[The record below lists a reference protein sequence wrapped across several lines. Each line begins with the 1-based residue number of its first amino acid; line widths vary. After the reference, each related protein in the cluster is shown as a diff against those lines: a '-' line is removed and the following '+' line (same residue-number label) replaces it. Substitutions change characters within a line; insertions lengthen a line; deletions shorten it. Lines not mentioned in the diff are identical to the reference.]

1 MNPQT
6 TTLTVNGWTVTITG
20 NKNMHFVNIEQRD
33 DIAANITWEDG
44 QAKVT
49 PRLLSSMTV
58 DEANDYAVQISI
70 AADAALR
77 ITERVKGIIGK
88 LPA

>member
-1 MNPQT
+1 MKAQT
-6 TTLTVNGWTVTITG
+6 TTFTVNNWTITITG
-20 NKNMHFVNIEQRD
+20 NKNMHFVDIEQRE

-88 LPA
+88 LSA

>member
-6 TTLTVNGWTVTITG
+6 TTLTVNGWTITITG

-33 DIAANITWEDG
+33 DIAANITWEDD

-88 LPA
+88 LSA

>member
-6 TTLTVNGWTVTITG
+6 ETFTFNRWTVTVTG

-33 DIAANITWEDG
+33 DIAANITWEDD

-58 DEANDYAVQISI
+58 DEANDYAVHISI
-70 AADAALR
+70 AADVALR
-77 ITERVKGIIGK
+77 ITEQVKEIIGK

>member
-1 MNPQT
+1 MNAQT
-6 TTLTVNGWTVTITG
+6 ETFTVHNWNVTITG
-20 NKNMHFVNIEQRD
+20 NKRMNFVSIEQRD
-33 DIAANITWEDG
+33 DIAANLTWEDG
-44 QAKVT
+44 QVKVT

-70 AADAALR
+70 AADVALK
-77 ITERVKGIIGK
+77 ITEQVKEITGK